1 MALLFTCLFI
11 VCVGF
16 GVGQFMPGGHRGL
29 GLLAVLIGAIGFYLT
44 GLVEEKGPE
53 KAIKHLGRVVE
64 NVTK

>member
-1 MALLFTCLFI
+1 
-11 VCVGF
+11 
-16 GVGQFMPGGHRGL
+16 MPGGHRGL